1 MCSYNNNK
9 ILLQY
14 LLPGSNKIFFCAQ
27 LHTIFSFY
35 LLFRNTTIGRKYIG
49 MYAVCCIRVRI
60 ENILVLILGCIKDS
74 SKKKSFLPKIQNRV
88 FRASS

>member
-1 MCSYNNNK
+1 MCSYNNNNNK

-74 SKKKSFLPKIQNRV
+74 SKKKIHFCQKFKIG
-88 FRASS
+88 F